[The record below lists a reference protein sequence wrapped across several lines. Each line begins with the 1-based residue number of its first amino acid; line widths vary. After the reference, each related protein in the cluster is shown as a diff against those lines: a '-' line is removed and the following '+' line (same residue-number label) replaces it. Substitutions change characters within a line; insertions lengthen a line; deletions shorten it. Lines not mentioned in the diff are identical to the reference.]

1 MKNIVIVLSFSL
13 LFILGSFSTTD
24 VKDYKIR
31 KIVIDA
37 GHGGKDPGTH
47 GQISK
52 EKNVVLPI
60 ALELGKIFNEFMPE
74 VEIIYTRKDDS
85 FPSLYERADKANSK
99 NADLFISIHANAA
112 PYSASVHGTETYVMG
127 LNKTEANLNVAMREN
142 SVIELEENYE
152 ENYEG
157 FDPNSPESYILFNLY
172 QNAFLDNSLTLASN
186 IENQFASRVGRKSR
200 GVRQA
205 AFLVLWRTSMPS
217 VLIEVGFLSNAKEE
231 KELNDK
237 LQQTYIASGIFRAVR
252 DYKEEIESRK

>member
-1 MKNIVIVLSFSL
+1 MKNIVTILSFSL
-13 LFILGSFSTTD
+13 LFLLGSFSTTD
-24 VKDYKIR
+24 VNDYKIR

-52 EKNVVLPI
+52 EKNITLPI

-99 NADLFISIHANAA
+99 NADLFISVHCNAA

-172 QNAFLDNSLTLASN
+172 QNAFLDNSLMLASN
-186 IENQFASRVGRKSR
+186 IETQFASRVGRKSR

-217 VLIEVGFLSNAKEE
+217 VLVEVGFLSNVKEE